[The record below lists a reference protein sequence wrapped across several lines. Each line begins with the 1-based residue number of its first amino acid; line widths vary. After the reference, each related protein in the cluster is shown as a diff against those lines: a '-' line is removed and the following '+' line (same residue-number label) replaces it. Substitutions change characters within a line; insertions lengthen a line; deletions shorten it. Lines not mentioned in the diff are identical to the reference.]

1 MVSHFVN
8 LGDFFLELYLQAFWC
23 LVFDSGY
30 N

>member
-8 LGDFFLELYLQAFWC
+8 LGDFLELYLQAFWC